1 MEAVILTGGASRRM
15 GSDKATLLVK
25 GQPMAVRI
33 AHELLG
39 AGLPVTVL
47 GREPLPGCAFIEDA
61 EEYQGPLSAL
71 RRFVPSEDVVFVAS
85 CDMPLFRAEVVTQLQ
100 SALGKREA
108 ALPILDDRRQ
118 PLCGLY
124 RASAF
129 DKMLDLSSQRM
140 IDWIALLNVADVTIR
155 PENLVRSCNTP
166 EELQALNDS
175 VA

>member
-15 GSDKATLLVK
+15 GSDKATLLVE

-33 AHELLG
+33 AHELLN

-47 GREPLPGCAFIEDA
+47 GRDPLADCAFIEDA
-61 EEYQGPLSAL
+61 EEHQGPLSAL
-71 RRFVPSEDVVFVAS
+71 RRFVPSKAFVFVAS

-100 SALGKREA
+100 SAIGEHEA
-108 ALPILDDRRQ
+108 ALPVLDSRRQ

-129 DKMLDLSSQRM
+129 EKMRDLSSQRM
-140 IDWIALLNVADVTIR
+140 MDWIALLDVADVTMQ

-166 EELQALNDS
+166 EELRALES
-175 VA
+175 GP